1 MLQALEATKYV
12 LQLPTALTD
21 HVLFIDLLTY
31 ETRKLKRLQRPD
43 CVSCALHP
51 ATTDSANTHEQSRDR
66 LLDDPNQST
75 DLVNKTYAQTAAIEN
90 DLIVIDVRESAE
102 VQQSDRNAKDF
113 WPRAQIMNV
122 PFSSW
127 GRETPSIDADAICLV
142 VCALGG
148 RSIKAARQLRATG
161 CARAYSLSG
170 GMQGIDNTEAPTG
183 LVAGA
188 RV

>member
-1 MLQALEATKYV
+1 
-12 LQLPTALTD
+12 
-21 HVLFIDLLTY
+21 
-31 ETRKLKRLQRPD
+31 
-43 CVSCALHP
+43 
-51 ATTDSANTHEQSRDR
+51 
-66 LLDDPNQST
+66 
-75 DLVNKTYAQTAAIEN
+75 VNKTYAQTAAIDN

-102 VQQSDRNAKDF
+102 VQQSDRNPRDF

-127 GRETPSIDADAICLV
+127 SRETPSIDADAICII

-148 RSIKAARQLRATG
+148 RSIKAARQLRAMG

-170 GMQGIDNTEAPTG
+170 GMEGIDNAEAPTA
-183 LVAGA
+183 LATGA